1 MAHHRSGAALIMAI
15 VILAALL
22 MLGLPFLFSQS
33 ASLTGTRSFAHS
45 QMAQTGRATAEDLG
59 IGAANYIFNRNFLPG
74 SVGESTDMNNIPGGI
89 ISQTDPRRFT
99 LDMSPLPVG
108 HGFNPAEP
116 RNAALIGLSLEDE
129 SGKLDPNHMDVE
141 AWDRLLS
148 KVNVGDWDD
157 GTGKTKD
164 TDGYGQLAYALAS
177 VRFDESICPTGHIT
191 RIEQLL
197 EAKPLPVGVRHQL
210 TRAELAQIKPFL
222 TLASLGQGRE
232 GLIDLGTMI
241 RLPAGQVRQNY
252 DDVLDS
258 ILPSDLVAYP
268 TTPGLVAAGSVVVS
282 KPTKP
287 LSQLTQTQLE
297 RGRKYHY
304 GMATSTDFQTIPTGN
319 NLSNL
324 PNIPQPS
331 GLYPIS
337 HKPAREEAV
346 GLEIPAPIN
355 LIETSEVVRHVLWD
369 VKRTAPQNLH
379 ALLQVSA
386 ALPDVFGKTI
396 TGLHLVNPLGVFD
409 DMDTNSVTTVQ
420 QSQINDPNSGINIK
434 NPPNGTLTVSATV
447 IHISGGALD
456 RMPGSGYARIESV
469 DTTTNT
475 KQVEFISYRG
485 GLPTPHGSATLDRVS
500 RGLAFPGTVGALTH
514 PAGSQMTFIAPREL
528 PPLALASQGMVT
540 IESGSS
546 VADAA
551 GRQGSQQFRRV
562 VAQAVPQEQLLEKRW
577 EKQTQYHALLVQRQG
592 SLMNSF
598 PVGHQR
604 LVQELPSNNAAPTAQ
619 FKDDNIGVRP
629 ATLRTHLSANH
640 LSHDWFVRFGV
651 SGTNPNDADFLD
663 YHQPGNQQGR
673 PSIGGRLPTDLSPE
687 GFPLR
692 SALAYPLFT
701 GPLARDRNTIGG
713 FFTHPVTS
721 NLAAPLNGRQLG
733 MWIKPLEPFTGVVTL
748 LDLRSSANN
757 AGKRWKAGIT
767 PDGRQEVEN
776 GDNFYQNRV
785 TLAYENVTK
794 QLVLTIANNATEHL
808 VDHGMITQS
817 EQYTFPG
824 TRGPVLPTT
833 DPDGPYVDPR
843 CLGTE
848 TAGLPPPNGMTTLRP
863 LAPKRPF
870 NLVQH
875 RYQLDKTDGLKVDQ
889 WYFVQMSFVGN
900 DPGHVAI
907 IVNGIVGKDVTRASA
922 AGTPL
927 TMNQIGDHITLPS
940 LVLRTA
946 LPPTP
951 NVRSGGASTI
961 LFKPKITVDAY
972 AVDPITQQIVSGTAA
987 VAALLPTRG
996 IIRIDN
1002 EFISYDDLQGVDLL
1016 HCMRG
1021 RRQDSY
1027 TQLPANNDYA
1037 WIQIEEHLIGDQV
1050 LPGGI
1055 RFNPD
1060 GQGHLWQG
1068 QCKLAQDLPNGD
1080 PAHLYRVWA
1089 ELTTPKTFT
1098 TPVPPILP
1106 VPVLLKDELII
1117 SIEKGSLLLP
1127 SGQQWPP
1134 RGYAKLSSTEIIYY
1148 DNGTALTTQP
1158 IVLMNVRRG
1167 QLGTTAV
1174 DIPWPLVITPQN
1186 VPKITLVSFEVD
1198 SNPIGSFPEY
1208 VASTPTNP
1216 NPSQEALLV
1225 QFMDTITNRIEWI
1238 SYDRLAAFNGAFFF
1252 IDTINGFGFD
1262 PARRAWGSR
1271 ARQRTAFAATDI
1283 PNGDTMPFRQGRT
1296 IILPVQTSL
1305 SQAHVLV
1312 TGDVLTITSK
1322 QQNAPSSPRPVCVRY
1337 AATDGFHVT
1346 PGKQATTPSENTW
1359 DTVNRCFAFT
1369 EKLDQKWGNNTFELI
1384 NYPGWCGN
1392 DLTAPGG
1399 PGVLPTSN
1407 HTLPYF
1413 TMPLA
1418 AAFTTNGTAN
1428 VYLGGEDTVNA
1439 FPMRPTVPA
1448 KMMVIDGLF
1457 TGIQPGGNGYPAP
1470 EDNLVES
1477 FSTKED
1483 RDFSVVFDPKTDK
1496 KLTQWLDAAPLSGT
1510 VYIRTTNYPFPND
1523 LGLVLIGGEV
1533 FAYERHY
1540 PAHPPSAPPP
1550 PPSIRLIGRG
1560 LLGSKPV
1567 IHRGPETV
1575 LILPIGPVGR
1585 LAQSLT
1591 FSSTNEQ
1598 EIFIS
1603 TQAQRNSNL
1612 GSIDAPV
1619 MLLSSSDGA
1628 QMELITAPNR
1638 CVAPWHRGMYNT
1650 EPQNTAPKKGW
1661 PGSLN
1666 QNGKPEL
1673 DTLVIGWWPRYP
1685 SGLPNQQ
1692 SSLWSSLSNDKR
1704 SAMLRCR
1711 MYAWMGFPIR
1721 FHDTWMNSGSGL
1733 LNIDLIDDGVGTF
1746 NVLASALDQG
1756 FDWNDSVA
1764 NSFTLNAG
1772 VNGQDASAIFSRF
1785 QNKAVDG
1792 VEARVRWEYRLPPA
1806 NASQGGIGPTGNAAV
1821 TFLNRVATAGNTA
1834 PMIGKVRLRA
1844 HAPVKILQV
1853 EETR

>member
-45 QMAQTGRATAEDLG
+45 QMAQSGRSTAEDLG
-59 IGAANYIFNRNFLPG
+59 VGAAYYIVNRNLLPG
-74 SVGESTDMNNIPGGI
+74 STGESTDLNNIPGGI
-89 ISQTDPRRFT
+89 ISPTDPRRFT
-99 LDMSPLPVG
+99 LDLSPTG
-108 HGFNPAEP
+108 HDFNPAEP
-116 RNAALIGLSLEDE
+116 RNAALIGVSLEDE

-148 KVNVGDWDD
+148 KVSVGDWDD
-157 GTGKTKD
+157 GTGNTKD

-197 EAKPLPVGVRHQL
+197 EAKPLPIGVRHPL

-232 GLIDLGTMI
+232 GLIDLGTII
-241 RLPAGQVRQNY
+241 RLPAGPGRPY
-252 DDVLDS
+252 IDDVLDS
-258 ILPSDLVAYP
+258 TPPSDLVAYP

-282 KPTKP
+282 KHPTKP
-287 LSQLTQTQLE
+287 LTPNQLQ

-304 GMATSTDFQTIPTGN
+304 GMSTSSDFQTIPTGYSPP
-319 NLSNL
+319 NLANL
-324 PNIPQPS
+324 PQPS
-331 GLYPIS
+331 GFYPIS
-337 HKPAREEAV
+337 HKPEWEEAV
-346 GLEIPAPIN
+346 GLEVPAPIN
-355 LIETSEVVRHVLWD
+355 VIETSDVVRQVLWG
-369 VKRTAPQNLH
+369 VARTTPKDLH
-379 ALLQVSA
+379 ALLQVTA
-386 ALPDVFGKTI
+386 AQTDVFGRPI

-409 DMDTNSVTTVQ
+409 DMDTNSDTTVL
-420 QSQINDPNSGINIK
+420 QSQINDPNSGIDMK
-434 NPPNGTLTVSATV
+434 NPPNGTLTVLATV

-456 RMPGSGYARIESV
+456 RMPGSGYARIESI
-469 DTTTNT
+469 DSTNT
-475 KQVEFISYRG
+475 KQVEFIYYRG
-485 GLPTPHGSATLDRVS
+485 GLPAGGSATLGNVR
-500 RGLAFPGTVGALTH
+500 RGLAFPGTVGALAH
-514 PAGSQMTFIAPREL
+514 AAGSRMTFIAPREL

-604 LVQELPSNNAAPTAQ
+604 LVQELPSNNATPTAQ
-619 FKDDNIGVRP
+619 FKDDHIGVRP
-629 ATLRTHLSANH
+629 ATLRTHLSASH

-651 SGTNPNDADFLD
+651 SGINPIDADFLN
-663 YHQPGNQQGR
+663 YHLPGNQQGG
-673 PSIGGRLPTDLSPE
+673 PSIGGGSPTDLSPE

-692 SALAYPLFT
+692 GPLAYPLFT
-701 GPLARDRNTIGG
+701 GPLASSPRTTIGG
-713 FFTHPVTS
+713 FFTHPITG
-721 NLAAPLNGRQLG
+721 NIPAPLNGRQLG
-733 MWIKPLEPFTGVVTL
+733 MWIKPLEPFNGVVTL
-748 LDLRSSANN
+748 LDLRSPATN
-757 AGKRWKAGIT
+757 AGKRWAAGIAT
-767 PDGRQEVEN
+767 DGRQNVETV

-785 TLAYENVTK
+785 TLAYEDATK

-824 TRGPVLPTT
+824 ALGPVPPTI
-833 DPDGPYVDPR
+833 DPDGPFVDPR

-848 TAGLPPPNGMTTLRP
+848 TAGLPPPNRMTLRP

-875 RYQLDKTDGLKVDQ
+875 RYQLDKTDGFKVDQ

-907 IVNGIVGKDVTRASA
+907 IVNGIVGKDVTRATA
-922 AGTPL
+922 AGTTL
-927 TMNQIGDHITLPS
+927 TMNQIGDHLTLPS

-946 LPPTP
+946 LPATP
-951 NVRSGGASTI
+951 NVRSGGASTV

-972 AVDPITQQIVSGTAA
+972 AVDPITQQVVSGAAA

-996 IIRIDN
+996 VIRIGN

-1021 RRQDSY
+1021 RRQDSD
-1027 TQLPANNDYA
+1027 TQQPASNDYA
-1037 WIQIEEHLIGDQV
+1037 WIQIEEHVVGDQI
-1050 LPGGI
+1050 LAGGI

-1068 QCKLAQDLPNGD
+1068 QCKLVQDLPNGD
-1080 PAHLYRVWA
+1080 PANFYRVWA
-1089 ELTTPKTFT
+1089 EITTPKTFT

-1186 VPKITLVSFEVD
+1186 VPKIALVSFEVD

-1208 VASTPTNP
+1208 IASTPAVP
-1216 NPSQEALLV
+1216 NPPQEALLV
-1225 QFMDTITNRIEWI
+1225 QFMDTVTSRIEWM

-1252 IDTINGFGFD
+1252 IDTTNGFSFD
-1262 PARRAWGSR
+1262 PTRRSWGSR

-1283 PNGDTMPFRQGRT
+1283 PNGDTMPFRSART

-1305 SQAHVLV
+1305 NQAHVLV

-1322 QQNAPSSPRPVCVRY
+1322 QLNAPSSQRPVCVRY

-1369 EKLDQKWGNNTFELI
+1369 EKLDQKWENNTFELI

-1399 PGVLPTSN
+1399 PGVPPTSN
-1407 HTLPYF
+1407 YTLPYF

-1418 AAFTTNGTAN
+1418 AAFTTNGTSN

-1439 FPMRPTVPA
+1439 FPMRPAVAA

-1457 TGIQPGGNGYPAP
+1457 TGNQPGGNGNPAA
-1470 EDNLVES
+1470 EDNVVES
-1477 FSTKED
+1477 FGPAD
-1483 RDFSVVFDPKTDK
+1483 RGTFLPVFDPKTDQ
-1496 KLTQWLDAAPLSGT
+1496 KLMTWLDAAPLSAT
-1510 VYIRTTNYPFPND
+1510 VFLQTTNYSFYND

-1540 PAHPPSAPPP
+1540 PNNFRA
-1550 PPSIRLIGRG
+1550 SIRLIGRG

-1575 LILPIGPVGR
+1575 LVLPIGPVGR
-1585 LAQSLT
+1585 LAQGLT
-1591 FSSTNEQ
+1591 LSSTIEQ

-1603 TQAQRNSNL
+1603 DKAQRNSTLKHNQD
-1612 GSIDAPV
+1612 IINAPA
-1619 MLLSSSDGA
+1619 MLLSSFDGA

-1650 EPQNTAPKKGW
+1650 EPQKNW
-1661 PGSLN
+1661 PGSLS
-1666 QNGKPEL
+1666 QNGNPNL

-1692 SSLWSSLSNDKR
+1692 SQLWSSLNNDKR

-1721 FHDTWMNSGSGL
+1721 YHDTWMHGGSGL

-1756 FDWNDSVA
+1756 FDWNESLA
-1764 NSFTLNAG
+1764 SSFTLNAG

-1806 NASQGGIGPTGNAAV
+1806 NSLQGGSGPTGNAAV

-1834 PMIGKVRLRA
+1834 PMIGKVKLRA

-1853 EETR
+1853 EEAR